1 MKKTISV
8 LTLFIILTNLTAQ
21 TWAPVGAKWTYS
33 FSSWTFPFTNSPRT
47 IECVGDTVIQSK
59 SCRII
64 QGYLV
69 CSFVSD
75 TSYLY
80 YENDK
85 IFMYIDSVV
94 GFHTLY
100 DFTASAGN
108 SWTIIAPGHQVGDT
122 SVIVVD
128 SIGTKIFSGDT
139 FSVQYVHNLNE
150 YDRWVFPGA
159 IIKDIGN
166 SWCFFPLYSTCD
178 PWTGP
183 IRCYEDSTGT
193 IVFSSITCDTILYY
207 SVKENSLNDQ
217 MEIYPNPATN
227 ELIIETNNQNINEF
241 SIDIFSSTGQRQISI
256 TGIINNTVIDID
268 KLAQG
273 LYFIK
278 FTGVNGQ
285 TASKKFIKE

>member
-1 MKKTISV
+1 MKRTFLI
-8 LTLFIILTNLTAQ
+8 LTLFFSLTTLSAQ

-33 FSSWTFPFTNSPRT
+33 FSSWSFPFTNSPRT
-47 IECVGDTVIQSK
+47 IECVGDTVLQSK
-59 SCRII
+59 TCRII

-69 CSFVSD
+69 CSFVAD

-128 SIGTKIFSGDT
+128 SVGTKIFSGDT
-139 FSVQYVHNLNE
+139 FSIQYVHNLNE

-183 IRCYEDSTGT
+183 IRCYEDSTRT
-193 IVFSSITCDTILYY
+193 IVFSSLTCDTILHY
-207 SVKENSLNDQ
+207 SVNEYTVNDQ

-227 ELIIETNNQNINEF
+227 ELNIKTNNQNSNEF
-241 SIDIFSSTGQRQISI
+241 SIDIFSSTGKRQISI
-256 TGIINNTVIDID
+256 TGIKNNFVIDIEQ
-268 KLAQG
+268 LSQG
-273 LYFIK
+273 LYFVRL
-278 FTGVNGQ
+278 TDDRGQ
-285 TASKKFIKE
+285 GKTKTFIKE